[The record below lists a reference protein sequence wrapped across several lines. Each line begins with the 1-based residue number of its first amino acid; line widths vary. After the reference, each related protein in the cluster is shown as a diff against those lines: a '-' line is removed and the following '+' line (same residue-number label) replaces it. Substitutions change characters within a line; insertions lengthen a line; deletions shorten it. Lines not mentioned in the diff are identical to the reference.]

1 MSDPVDRLQWM
12 LVFFMSGLTDLVSW
26 PKPTQQILC
35 NFLAMFLT
43 LPMKL
48 PVHHL
53 PARLKGRKELKRCHL
68 SCENVIP
75 KPYQIS
81 RVLFQKSTNPYVP
94 LVTLC
99 TYGFKIFSILI
110 AFLPQHQFI
119 IFMFSVSP
127 KVLFQTFFTVHNDNA
142 QSQQLERMSII
153 QMPLSVALKF
163 FSFQK
168 KYSS

>member
-1 MSDPVDRLQWM
+1 M

-53 PARLKGRKELKRCHL
+53 PARLKGRKELKRRHL

-110 AFLPQHQFI
+110 AFLL
-119 IFMFSVSP
+119 SYVSP
-127 KVLFQTFFTVHNDNA
+127 PTPIYHLYVQCFSKSFVPDLFYCPQWQCPIPAARKNEHNTNASLSGPQIFFFPK
-142 QSQQLERMSII
+142 EI
-153 QMPLSVALKF
+153 F
-163 FSFQK
+163 FLN
-168 KYSS
+168 SS